1 MNGKMLMIAFAGN
14 LLFLALILIS
24 LLSLLVPVIIV
35 PNMIHKSRC
44 VLMIICLN
52 ITLNMIQSCLY
63 LNIYYFYR
71 LENKSFSCASY
82 GYYRVSFGKVLFT
95 SRYTV
100 VFKYDIIMV
109 LNIDVLSFTTICYNA
124 TGINVILTRVLF
136 RATLL
141 IMPMLFNEISRHV
154 NYYILI
160 SIINISVSNS
170 ACTSRQSVT
179 LHIFLLKYR

>member
-1 MNGKMLMIAFAGN
+1 M
-14 LLFLALILIS
+14 
-24 LLSLLVPVIIV
+24 
-35 PNMIHKSRC
+35 
-44 VLMIICLN
+44 
-52 ITLNMIQSCLY
+52 
-63 LNIYYFYR
+63 
-71 LENKSFSCASY
+71 ENKSFSCASY
-82 GYYRVSFGKVLFT
+82 GYYHVSFGKVLFT

-100 VFKYDIIMV
+100 VFKYDIPVIMV

-136 RATLL
+136 RTTL

-160 SIINISVSNS
+160 SIINISLPNS
-170 ACTSRQSVT
+170 ACTFRQSVT